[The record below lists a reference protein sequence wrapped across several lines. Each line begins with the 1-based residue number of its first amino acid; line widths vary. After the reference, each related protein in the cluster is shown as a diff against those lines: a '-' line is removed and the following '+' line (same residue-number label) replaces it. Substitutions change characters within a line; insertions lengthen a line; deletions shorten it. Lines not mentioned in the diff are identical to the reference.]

1 MKEGSLIPAD
11 ATSGFLT
18 VRTKPKSRECAKLQS
33 YPGTGWSEP
42 LGLEGQ
48 GLGEGA
54 LRFTDAVSHST
65 TGPIRKPNS
74 WTEGLATHR
83 QWLDRLSLEQ
93 GRCWTDTPSPDAQA
107 FRFYS
112 ALEEGSLQSEPWE
125 CPQLQSLS
133 SHTFHH
139 SWLFVCP
146 TPPPPFSTTVLC
158 RRADLLAFSMSRPE
172 RSFAVVL
179 AE

>member
-93 GRCWTDTPSPDAQA
+93 GRCWTCPPQMLRLLGFTRPLRKALCSQNRGGVHSFRAFLPTHISPQLAGCVPGA
-107 FRFYS
+107 PS
-112 ALEEGSLQSEPWE
+112 ALLHYCAVQ
-125 CPQLQSLS
+125 
-133 SHTFHH
+133 TRR
-139 SWLFVCP
+139 
-146 TPPPPFSTTVLC
+146 PP
-158 RRADLLAFSMSRPE
+158 RLLNEQA
-172 RSFAVVL
+172 
-179 AE
+179 

>member
-112 ALEEGSLQSEPWE
+112 ALEEGSLQSELWG

-133 SHTFHH
+133 FHTHFTTAG
-139 SWLFVCP
+139 WLCARRPIRPSPLLCCADAP
-146 TPPPPFSTTVLC
+146 TSSPSQ
-158 RRADLLAFSMSRPE
+158 
-172 RSFAVVL
+172 
-179 AE
+179 